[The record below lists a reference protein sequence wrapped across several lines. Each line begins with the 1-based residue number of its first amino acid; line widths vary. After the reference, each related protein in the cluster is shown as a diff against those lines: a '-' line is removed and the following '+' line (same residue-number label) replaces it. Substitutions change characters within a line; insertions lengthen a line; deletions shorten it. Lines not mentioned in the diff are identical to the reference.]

1 MAKPRHKGKS
11 KQKKPNKVV
20 EAKAVKVQDG
30 ENEQPE
36 NEEVLEV
43 NQEPQEEVKN
53 ETLNAKPED
62 QTLSEKE
69 QKKLEKEQAKKDK
82 QIAKEK
88 ALKKKKE
95 ADEKSGKLTIG
106 QRIKETGSELKKIS
120 WPTFGQTM
128 KKTGVVIA
136 VVLFFAVVLF
146 AFDYVLSL
154 LQGLII

>member
-36 NEEVLEV
+36 NEEVLEAT
-43 NQEPQEEVKN
+43 QEPQEETKT
-53 ETLNAKPED
+53 ETAKPENK
-62 QTLSEKE
+62 TLSEKE

-95 ADEKSGKLTIG
+95 ADEKSGKLTMG

>member
-11 KQKKPNKVV
+11 KQKKPSKVV

-36 NEEVLEV
+36 NEEVLEAT
-43 NQEPQEEVKN
+43 QEPQEETKT
-53 ETLNAKPED
+53 ETAKPENK
-62 QTLSEKE
+62 TLSEKE

-95 ADEKSGKLTIG
+95 ADEKSGKLTIR

>member
-36 NEEVLEV
+36 NEEVLEAT
-43 NQEPQEEVKN
+43 QEPQEETKT
-53 ETLNAKPED
+53 ETAKLENK
-62 QTLSEKE
+62 TLSEKE

-95 ADEKSGKLTIG
+95 ADEKSGKLTMG